1 MTTSNSQSLV
11 EVLKNKGILT
21 NDEKNNLTKITEV
34 GDRIERLLRPGED
47 LSLDQTLKDLMET
60 NSFIASGVAR
70 ALGASGFGA
79 AIKGIIGRIPG
90 LRNLRGQ
97 GGIIEAQIGARI
109 AGRYFDL
116 LPYQATERILF
127 EAVKDPKLM
136 AILMRKIKNPKDV
149 RDIHKLLRPEWES
162 LIGRTAYI
170 AIGEE
175 IASPGWGEEAE
186 AEMRRPPVMTAAA
199 SPVPTPTPAR
209 ARPPSPPLV
218 TPPGPSAPPMPPT
231 PAAPA
236 AAPPSPDTWSR
247 YASLFPFDPASEI
260 IRSREGIASLP
271 T

>member
-1 MTTSNSQSLV
+1 MTGLNVSYAPAR
-11 EVLKNKGILT
+11 ILAST
-21 NDEKNNLTKITEV
+21 N
-34 GDRIERLLRPGED
+34 
-47 LSLDQTLKDLMET
+47 TLKDLMET

-79 AIKGIIGRIPG
+79 AIKGIISKIPG

-186 AEMRRPPVMTAAA
+186 AEMRRPPGMTAAKRRAKFKAQDRNREMAA
-199 SPVPTPTPAR
+199 SAP

-236 AAPPSPDTWSR
+236 AAPPSPDTRSR
-247 YASLFPFDPASEI
+247 YASPVPF
-260 IRSREGIASLP
+260 RSSQ
-271 T
+271 